1 VGASGYERA
10 VGRDH
15 EERVQ
20 LRGWPRLEEP
30 TDVLRRGPRTDY
42 AGVLWSTHRNVVL
55 LWGNQHDVGDGR
67 HLNRRHDSGT
77 PSALVDESNSATAS
91 RHAQHFLNL
100 GFGLEEVRERR
111 RTEKHRQ
118 PSGGGP
124 PLPPSK
130 RRKQSEG
137 SVHPGWVSP
146 FAQYRTQHVPVLTAE
161 GSTSSRVAVP
171 REDLVERERKLGA
184 DALEVAHPVS
194 VDTID
199 GDYKQ

>member
-1 VGASGYERA
+1 VGASGYEQA
-10 VGRDH
+10 VGRDR
-15 EERVQ
+15 EERMQ
-20 LRGWPRLEEP
+20 LLGWPRLEEP
-30 TDVLRRGPRTDY
+30 TDVLRCGPRTDY
-42 AGVLWSTHRNVVL
+42 AGVHWSTRRNVVL
-55 LWGNQHDVGDGR
+55 LWRNQHDAGDGGHSDR
-67 HLNRRHDSGT
+67 GHDSGT
-77 PSALVDESNSATAS
+77 PSALIDERNSATAN
-91 RHAQHFLNL
+91 RHAQHFLNI

-111 RTEKHRQ
+111 RSEKHQQ
-118 PSGGGP
+118 PSGDGP

-137 SVHPGWVSP
+137 SVHPGRVSP

-171 REDLVERERKLGA
+171 REDLVERERKPGA